1 MVPAR
6 AAIAIALGLLAVVA
20 CGKKKPPVLRDPAT
34 LPHVDHVFPVVRS
47 DRLPDTMLGDI
58 RHCYQEALG
67 RDPTLGGTLTLD
79 IRWNPPFPADVN
91 FGIAGGK
98 IDAGFRYCAVPLIA
112 PWNVLKLDAGDRV
125 KVEVSLHGEMRREPA
140 PPGWIAFGAVAT
152 RMLSGA
158 PVKVLR
164 TKVEGPIDEGV
175 NGDLAR
181 YRTGTVVVD
190 VEFTD
195 EASYAACG
203 GISDF
208 FPTGAMPCPKV
219 HHFKGDDTTV
229 NGWVGFTLE
238 DLNVGWKDDNGR
250 HWFGDEAREVE

>member
-1 MVPAR
+1 MAPAR
-6 AAIAIALGLLAVVA
+6 GTIAIVMSVLAVA
-20 CGKKKPPVLRDPAT
+20 SCSKKKAVVLRDPAT
-34 LPHVDHVFPVVRS
+34 LPHVDRAFPVVRS

-58 RHCYQEALG
+58 RHCYQEALD
-67 RDPTLGGTLTLD
+67 RDATLGGTLTLD
-79 IRWNPPFPADVN
+79 IRWNPPAPGDVSLR
-91 FGIAGGK
+91 IAGGK
-98 IDAGFRYCAVPLIA
+98 IDPGLGYCTIPLIA
-112 PWNVLKLDAGDRV
+112 PYNELHLDAGDRV
-125 KVEVSLHGEMRREPA
+125 KVEVSLHGEMRHEPA
-140 PPGWIAFGAVAT
+140 PPGWAAFGAVAT
-152 RMLSGA
+152 RMLRGA
-158 PVKVLR
+158 PLKVLR
-164 TKVEGPIDEGV
+164 TKMDGVIDDGV
-175 NGDLAR
+175 NGDGAR

-229 NGWVGFTLE
+229 NGWVGFTLK
-238 DLNVGWKDDNGR
+238 DVNAGWDDDNGR